1 MPIFHKLLGG
11 TIVAL
16 FFVLFVWGTI
26 FWIRNK
32 DPGRFFWNLLAAG
45 QVALGLQLLVGAF
58 LFLTGH
64 RPPAQP
70 FRWLHYSYGGFA
82 LLVLIVAH
90 RLTKKFEGVE
100 WAVFAVAS
108 FFVFG
113 LLTRAYMTGVGMG

>member
-1 MPIFHKLLGG
+1 MPIFHKILGG
-11 TIVAL
+11 SIVLL
-16 FFVLFVWGTI
+16 FFVLFVWGTV

-32 DPGRFFWNLLAAG
+32 NPGRYFWNLLAVG
-45 QVALGLQLLVGAF
+45 QVALGLQLLVGVT
-58 LFLTGH
+58 LFLLGN

-70 FRWLHYSYGGFA
+70 FRWLHYTYGAFGLA
-82 LLVLIVAH
+82 VLIFAH
-90 RLTKKFEGVE
+90 RISKKFEGVE